1 MSEHQFW
8 NLFAKKLTG
17 EAGEEDL
24 EQLHQLMKLNPELL
38 YAAQHIEDLWILK
51 SLNSANKDEEAAFNR
66 HLKKL
71 SGVLPEKESITKK
84 QLIESDGWFSL
95 VKKFKWIPISVL
107 SSVALFIIVFLFSKQ
122 SLPKNINRYSEIST
136 KPGSRSKLVL
146 PDGSTVWLNAG
157 SKLAYNSNF
166 GATDRSVHLTGEA
179 FFDVRKTG
187 LPFIIHTGAVQI
199 KVLGTAFNVKSYPS
213 EKTIETTLIRGV
225 VEITMD
231 KRPEKKFTLYPNE
244 KLVLVNETDEKTNKK
259 LAEDILPLAV
269 IKPLVL
275 TKDSSI
281 IETSWKDN
289 KLLFQDETFDELA
302 KQIERWYGVSIV
314 FKNNKLKNIRFT
326 GVFEKETIEQA
337 LDALQYTAAFN
348 YNLKDN
354 LITIQ

>member
-1 MSEHQFW
+1 MSQHQFW
-8 NLFAKKLTG
+8 NLLAKKLTG

-38 YAAQHIEDLWILK
+38 YAAQHIEDLWNLK
-51 SLNSANKDEEAAFNR
+51 SLSTGNKDEEAAFNR

-71 SGVLPEKESITKK
+71 SGILLEKEQITKR
-84 QLIESDGWFSL
+84 QLIKPKSWFSL
-95 VKKFKWIPISVL
+95 VTKFKWIPIAVF
-107 SSVALFIIVFLFSKQ
+107 SSVGLFLIVFLFSKQ
-122 SLPKNINRYSEIST
+122 SVPKNINRYSEIST
-136 KPGSRSKLVL
+136 KPGSRSKLLL
-146 PDGSTVWLNAG
+146 PDSSTVWLNAG
-157 SKLAYNSNF
+157 SKLTYNSNF

-179 FFDVRKTG
+179 FFDVKKTG
-187 LPFIIHTGAVQI
+187 LPFIIHTGAIQI

-244 KLVLVNETDEKTNKK
+244 KLVLVNETDERLKK
-259 LAEDILPLAV
+259 KAAEDLLPLAV
-269 IKPLVL
+269 ITPIAL
-275 TKDSSI
+275 TKDSTI

-289 KLLFQDETFDELA
+289 KLIFQNEAFDELA
-302 KQIERWYGVSIV
+302 RQMERWYGVNIL
-314 FKNNKLKNIRFT
+314 FKNNNVKKIRFT

-337 LDALQYTAAFN
+337 LEALKYTSEFN
-348 YNLKDN
+348 YNMEDN

>member
-1 MSEHQFW
+1 MSQHQFW
-8 NLFAKKLTG
+8 NLLAKKLAG

-38 YAAQHIEDLWILK
+38 YAAQHIEDLWKLK
-51 SLNSANKDEEAAFNR
+51 TLNSGNPDAEAAFNK

-71 SGVLPEKESITKK
+71 DSVLPDKELITKK
-84 QLIESDGWFSL
+84 QLIESKGRFSL
-95 VKKFKWIPISVL
+95 IKKFKWIPISVL
-107 SSVALFIIVFLFSKQ
+107 SSVALFLIVFLFSKQ
-122 SLPKNINRYSEIST
+122 SLPKNSNRYSEIST

-157 SKLAYNSNF
+157 SKLTYNSNF

-179 FFDVRKTG
+179 FFDVKKTG
-187 LPFIIHTGAVQI
+187 LPFMIHTGDIQI

-244 KLVLVNETDEKTNKK
+244 KLVLVNESDQKTIKK
-259 LAEDILPLAV
+259 PAEDLVPLAV
-269 IKPLVL
+269 IKPIVL

-302 KQIERWYGVSIV
+302 KQMERWYGVNIV

-337 LDALQYTAAFN
+337 LEALHYTAAFD

>member
-1 MSEHQFW
+1 MSQHQFW
-8 NLFAKKLTG
+8 NLLAKKLTG
-17 EAGEEDL
+17 EACEEDL

-38 YAAQHIEDLWILK
+38 YAAQHIEDLWKLK
-51 SLNSANKDEEAAFNR
+51 SLNMGNKDEEAAFNR

-71 SGVLPEKESITKK
+71 NVEHSEKEETPQRQLKK
-84 QLIESDGWFSL
+84 PKHWFYL
-95 VKKFKWIPISVL
+95 VKKFKWIPISAL
-107 SSVALFIIVFLFSKQ
+107 ASVTLFLIVFLCSKQ
-122 SLPKNINRYSEIST
+122 SIPKNINRYSEIST

-166 GATDRSVHLTGEA
+166 AATDRSVHLTGEA
-179 FFDVRKTG
+179 FFDVKKTG
-187 LPFIIHTGAVQI
+187 LPFIIHTGAIQI

-213 EKTIETTLIRGV
+213 EKTIETTLIRGI

-259 LAEDILPLAV
+259 PAEDIVPLAV
-269 IKPLVL
+269 IKPIVL

-302 KQIERWYGVSIV
+302 KQMERWYGVSIV

-337 LDALQYTAAFN
+337 LDALHYTAAFD